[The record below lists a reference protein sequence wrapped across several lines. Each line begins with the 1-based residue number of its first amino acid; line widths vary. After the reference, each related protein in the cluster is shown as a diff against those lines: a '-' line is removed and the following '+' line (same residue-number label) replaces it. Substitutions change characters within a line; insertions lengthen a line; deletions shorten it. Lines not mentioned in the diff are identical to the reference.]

1 MENENTLHPQSSYYK
16 RLILLAF
23 PIAVQHIITVS
34 LNLIDNIMIGRLGPL
49 PLAAV
54 GSANQIYGIFEMILF
69 GLFSGAAVPLAQYFG
84 AKDFKSIKKIVGMDI
99 CTGLT
104 LGLFTF
110 ALAQLFA
117 PGLIGLFAT
126 DSEVIRLGVQ
136 YIRIASFTY
145 LTVAVSFVISFNSRS
160 VQVLKAPTL
169 INISCILVNTILNYG
184 MIYGNL
190 GMPKLGVQGAA
201 AATLIARV
209 LELTALISYV
219 AFSKSHPFHGKL
231 SEFRGFDKA
240 LFKRVMKTA
249 MPVVISEGGWALG
262 VSLTFAAYG
271 KISAEA
277 LAVMQVSNVLCS
289 LCQCTAFAI
298 GNASAALT
306 GQTLGEKQTEAAFTN
321 GKKYMKVQWT
331 LNLIMT
337 VMILLLRKPIAAIYN
352 FDEDTT
358 QMLMLALGV
367 FAFTLIPRMVAY
379 AVQCGLLRA
388 GGDTLFCMVVE
399 LSCNLGIEVI
409 LAYISVLVFHLPLH
423 LCIAVAAMGNV
434 IKAII
439 EYRRFYSK
447 KWINVVI

>member
-1 MENENTLHPQSSYYK
+1 MEEKLQVQSSYYR
-16 RLILLAF
+16 RLFLLAL

-54 GSANQIYGIFEMILF
+54 GSANQVYGIFEMILF

-84 AKDFKSIKKIVGMDI
+84 AGDFKSIKKIIGMDV

-110 ALAQLFA
+110 GLAQLFA
-117 PGLIGLFAT
+117 PQLIGLFAT
-126 DSEVIRLGVQ
+126 DAEVIRLGTQ

-160 VQVLKAPTL
+160 VQVLKVPTM
-169 INISCILVNTILNYG
+169 INISCILVNTVLNYG

-190 GMPKLGVQGAA
+190 GMPAMGVRGAA
-201 AATLIARV
+201 AATLIARI
-209 LELTALISYV
+209 LELTALLSYV
-219 AFSKSHPFHGKL
+219 ALSKSHPFHGKL
-231 SEFRGFDKA
+231 SEFRGFDRD
-240 LFKRVMKTA
+240 LFKRVMNTA

-271 KISAEA
+271 KISAQA
-277 LAVMQVSNVLCS
+277 LAVMQVSNVLCT
-289 LCQCTAFAI
+289 LCQCTAFAL

-306 GQTLGEKQTEAAFTN
+306 GQTLGEKQMDTAFSN
-321 GKKYMKVQWT
+321 GKKYMKAQWV
-331 LNLIMT
+331 LNLMMT
-337 VMILLLRKPIAAIYN
+337 AMILLLRKPIAAIYN
-352 FDEDTT
+352 FDEGTT
-358 QMLMLALGV
+358 EMLMLALGV

-388 GGDTLFCMVVE
+388 GGDTFFCMIVE

-409 LAYISVLVFHLPLH
+409 LAYVSVLVFHLPLH
-423 LCIAVAAMGNV
+423 LCIAVAALGNV
-434 IKAII
+434 IKAVV
-439 EYRRFYSK
+439 EYRRFYSR